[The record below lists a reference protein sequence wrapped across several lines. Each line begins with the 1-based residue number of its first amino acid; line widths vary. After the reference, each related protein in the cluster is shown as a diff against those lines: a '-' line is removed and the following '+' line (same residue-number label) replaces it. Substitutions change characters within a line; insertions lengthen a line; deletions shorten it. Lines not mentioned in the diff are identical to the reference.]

1 MLLNLRT
8 RREYDE
14 IVIGIVG
21 AVGSKLGLVQDSLVQ
36 AFKEAGYKAHPV
48 HLVEMLHEIDRWENL
63 EEELEDARIE
73 QHMDAG
79 DDFRKDI
86 KSDDALAVLGI
97 SKIRKIR
104 HAETGNADI
113 PAKRT
118 AYILKSLKHP
128 EEIDSLREIYGPG
141 FFVVAVYSPRET
153 RVETLASKIAKSHN
167 AYDPDEYREAAERLV
182 SRDQKDSGK
191 TFGQNVR
198 QSFPLADIFLDSPNE
213 ESLLKE
219 THRFVRLL
227 LGDNSYTPTRDECAM
242 AHAHLAALRSGAL
255 GRQVG
260 AVIVTPEG
268 QIISVGTNE
277 VPKYRGGQYW
287 EGDQYDARDIRRE
300 FDSSDSLKQMNVGEV
315 LDRLA
320 EQSDWL
326 TEKITGLSSQER
338 VKKVLPL
345 LKGTRIMQPLE
356 YGRAVHAEM
365 AAIVDAALRGV
376 PTAGSILHTTTFPCH
391 ECARHIIAA
400 GIEKVVFI
408 EPYPKSLAA
417 QLHEDSI
424 SVEATVDNRVVF
436 KPFIGIA
443 PRQFANL
450 FPIFGDR
457 KESDGK
463 RIAWRPE
470 NSLPRIAGFPN
481 SYTKNE
487 NDALEL
493 LYKRMDE
500 QKLKAVGSK

>member
-1 MLLNLRT
+1 MLLNVRT

-21 AVGSKLGLVQDSLVQ
+21 AVGSGLGVVQDKLIQ
-36 AFKEAGYKAHPV
+36 AFDEAQYKAHPV
-48 HLVEMLHEIDRWENL
+48 HLVEMLHEIDRWEHL
-63 EEELEDARIE
+63 EEEREDIRIE
-73 QHMDAG
+73 EHMDAG
-79 DDFRKDI
+79 DDFREAI
-86 KSDDALAVLGI
+86 KSDDALAILGI

-104 HAETGNADI
+104 HAETKSAEE

-118 AYILKSLKHP
+118 AYILKSLKRP
-128 EEIDSLREIYGPG
+128 EEIESLREIYGPG
-141 FFVVAVYSPRET
+141 FFVVAAYSPREK
-153 RVETLASKIAKSHN
+153 RVETLANKIAKSYN
-167 AYDPDEYREAAERLV
+167 SSDLEAYREHAERLV
-182 SRDQKDSGK
+182 SRDQKDSAK

-198 QSFPLADIFLDSPNE
+198 QSFPLADVFLDSTSE
-213 ESLLKE
+213 ESLIKE
-219 THRFVRLL
+219 SRRFVKLL
-227 LGDNSYTPTRDECAM
+227 LGDNSYTPTRDEYAM

-260 AVIVTPEG
+260 AVIVTREG

-277 VPKYRGGQYW
+277 VPKYQGGQYW
-287 EGDQYDARDIRRE
+287 EGDENDARDIQRE
-300 FDSSDSLKQMNVGEV
+300 SDSSDILKQMNVGEF

-320 EQSDWL
+320 DQSGWL
-326 TEKITGLSSQER
+326 SKKIKGLSSQER
-338 VKKVLPL
+338 VKQVLPL
-345 LKGTRIMQPLE
+345 LKGTRIMQPME

-376 PTAGSILHTTTFPCH
+376 STAGSTLHTTTFPCH

-417 QLHEDSI
+417 QLHEDSVSI
-424 SVEATVDNRVVF
+424 EATADNRVAF

-450 FPIFGDR
+450 FPIFGER
-457 KESDGK
+457 KDSDGR
-463 RIAWRPE
+463 RIIWKPE
-470 NSLPRIAGFPN
+470 NASPRIAGFPK

-500 QKLKAVGSK
+500 EKLKAVGP